1 MPTIRHLVRH
11 TPAAAALLLGLLAGL
26 PALAQEDATRPMPT
40 VRLTPPGGP
49 VAPPADATPLPLPP
63 PPALTP
69 PPNPAA
75 DRVGQGD
82 VKKCVQGGQVTYTNG
97 DCASGS
103 EVSGVGASA
112 PATST
117 GGVRYAPI
125 GPVSKTGVRAGPV
138 SSEASCAY
146 LRAEVERL
154 GRDARA
160 AGLPDTLRS
169 TLEGQWGQAR
179 ARAKAGGC

>member
-1 MPTIRHLVRH
+1 MVEPVDRYCQRTRQRPGAMLSGPLKTA
-11 TPAAAALLLGLLAGL
+11 TPAALA
-26 PALAQEDATRPMPT
+26 
-40 VRLTPPGGP
+40 
-49 VAPPADATPLPLPP
+49 
-63 PPALTP
+63 
-69 PPNPAA
+69 
-75 DRVGQGD
+75 
-82 VKKCVQGGQVTYTNG
+82 VT
-97 DCASGS
+97 
-103 EVSGVGASA
+103 
-112 PATST
+112 
-117 GGVRYAPI
+117 
-125 GPVSKTGVRAGPV
+125 VRAGPV